1 MALSMNLEQEAG
13 RWTLTLQGELD
24 YGECA
29 RFRMTID
36 RILRQAPPVVV
47 IDLSALELLDS
58 SGLGLLLALSKEYSA
73 NGGRLILVTNEAV
86 NNILELTRL
95 TGIFC
100 CTSSLE
106 QAEAMLADVSA

>member
-1 MALSMNLEQEAG
+1 MALSMTLDQGVG

-100 CTSSLE
+100 CTSSLDE
-106 QAEAMLADVSA
+106 ADAMLADVSA